1 MESFVERVVRRL
13 REEPGFSRNRHFLA
27 FSSVEGRRALRI
39 HRHLRSIE
47 RDLAAGAQATLH
59 RQEGRARIDLS
70 SKRGTRTAFLTRN
83 ELRLLS
89 GSPLVRAALGESL
102 GSTLASWGAG
112 EAAGNLAGGL
122 HAQGP

>member
-1 MESFVERVVRRL
+1 VESFIERVVRRL

-47 RDLAAGAQATLH
+47 RDLAEGAQATLV
-59 RQEGRARIDLS
+59 RQADRARIDLRS
-70 SKRGTRTAFLTRN
+70 RRGTRTAFLTRD

-89 GSPLVRAALGESL
+89 GSPLVRAALGEAL
-102 GSTLASWGAG
+102 GATLASWGPAG
-112 EAAGNLAGGL
+112 LAGGL
-122 HAQGP
+122 QTQGA